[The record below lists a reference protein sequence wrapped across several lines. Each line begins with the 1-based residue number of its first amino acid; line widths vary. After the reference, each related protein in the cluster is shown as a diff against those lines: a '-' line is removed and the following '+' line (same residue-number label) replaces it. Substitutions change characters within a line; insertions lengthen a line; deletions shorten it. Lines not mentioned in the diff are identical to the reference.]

1 VVLIVIRLALIAV
14 AGVLITFALNDSD
27 GGQIS
32 PFVLPACLTLP
43 LILALASVA
52 TGVGLLEMRAWARN
66 LAIGLIVLDMLMGVA
81 AIALAGGGSGAQWGG
96 ILGAGVVSIIVLV
109 YLLRPSISERFE

>member
-1 VVLIVIRLALIAV
+1 VIRLALIAV

-52 TGVGLLEMRAWARN
+52 TGVGCWRCGPGRATWR
-66 LAIGLIVLDMLMGVA
+66 LA
-81 AIALAGGGSGAQWGG
+81 
-96 ILGAGVVSIIVLV
+96 
-109 YLLRPSISERFE
+109 